1 LGALNTMPLG
11 KSSLTAFSFNFGPQ
25 QPDNVIVIKHN
36 RLTAEVV
43 GKGNCGFPLHCARH
57 DTFFE
62 LRGRVHS

>member
-25 QPDNVIVIKHN
+25 QPDNVIVIKDN

-43 GKGNCGFPLHCARH
+43 GKGNCLWVSASLRH
-57 DTFFE
+57 WP
-62 LRGRVHS
+62 